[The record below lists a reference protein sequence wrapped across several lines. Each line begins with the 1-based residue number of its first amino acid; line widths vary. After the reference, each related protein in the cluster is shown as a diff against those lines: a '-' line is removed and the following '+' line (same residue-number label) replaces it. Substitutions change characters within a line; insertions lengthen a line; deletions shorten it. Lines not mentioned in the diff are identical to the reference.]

1 MYHIKILIQN
11 FIIIYFF
18 VHVVWLSKRFTTPY
32 INLRTYLNQQRNKKN
47 KEKVIKFIIKT
58 SENIL
63 NKDKKSNKRV
73 LIQIEK
79 IIINQ
84 LGKYSKSRTIIFR
97 DYSKTFPIFD
107 YYEILTL

>member
-63 NKDKKSNKRV
+63 NKDKKK
-73 LIQIEK
+73 
-79 IIINQ
+79 
-84 LGKYSKSRTIIFR
+84 
-97 DYSKTFPIFD
+97 
-107 YYEILTL
+107 